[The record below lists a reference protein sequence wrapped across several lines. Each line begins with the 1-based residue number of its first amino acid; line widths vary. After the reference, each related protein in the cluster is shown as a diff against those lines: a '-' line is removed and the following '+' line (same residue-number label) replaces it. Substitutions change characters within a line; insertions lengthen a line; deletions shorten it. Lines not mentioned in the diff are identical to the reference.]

1 MTEWRAYDE
10 LVDLIAA
17 GPSPELVATF
27 RPSEA
32 TRRRVAELVA
42 REKTI
47 GLGAAESSELE
58 HYLQLEHL
66 LRLAEARARRHP
78 AP

>member
-1 MTEWRAYDE
+1 MTEWRADDE

-17 GPSPELVATF
+17 EPSPELVAAF
-27 RPSEA
+27 RPSET

-42 REKTI
+42 REKTT
-47 GLGAAESSELE
+47 GLSAAEGSELDND
-58 HYLQLEHL
+58 LRLEHL

>member
-17 GPSPELVATF
+17 GPSPELVASF
-27 RPSEA
+27 QPSET
-32 TRRRVAELVA
+32 TRQRVAELVA
-42 REKTI
+42 REKTT
-47 GLGAAESSELE
+47 GLSAAESSELD
-58 HYLQLEHL
+58 HYLQLEQL
-66 LRLAEARARRHP
+66 LRLAKARARRHP